1 MADVAR
7 PVSLADQ
14 IGLVAKLRW
23 RILLNGLRRK
33 NNVSD
38 LIGMIF
44 VSLFG
49 AILVIGP
56 AFAFYFAGYS
66 LVSERRMQWLPLP
79 FWGVFVFW
87 QVFPIFAVGFG
98 TGFEFKTLLR
108 FPFSAGAFYLI
119 GLAYGFSDFP
129 AVASV
134 TWLLVM
140 MAGTAVAN
148 VSLLPIM
155 LVVVLLFI
163 LLNVTVERLIGSW
176 LERLLARR
184 RTRELFFGLFILTMF
199 SLQFISQAQGRYM
212 KKGSAAGVLRVMKY
226 LAPFPPS
233 LSARALTGAIRHDFT
248 DIALGLLGITA
259 FVALFTAL
267 LWQRFA
273 AQYRGEE
280 LSETAA
286 PSAVR
291 VRAAPSSRLA
301 SGGQAAVQIPHTAAE
316 DQRVALSKFVPPI
329 LGAMVSKEFSYLIRN
344 GFAFFLLVLPPVQIL
359 LFSSRLSGKHAIFGG
374 RGLNADLLFPAMM
387 AYTILVMVGPA
398 YNAFAYEG
406 RGIQT
411 YFTAPVTFADI
422 LKSKN
427 ILSVAMI
434 AVEVVICGA
443 VLSWHLGLPSVP
455 TLFATAF
462 GLIFTVVAQLPIANW
477 ASLNFPRKLQF
488 GSMRSQRNSGAAIWI
503 MFGMQI
509 VIGGISA
516 LILWSARW
524 TGNPWLPTEAFAFL
538 SAAAFAGYFA
548 SLPALSDFAEKQK
561 EVLMEA
567 LCR

>member
-140 MAGTAVAN
+140 MAGAAVAN

-155 LVVVLLFI
+155 LVVVLLF
-163 LLNVTVERLIGSW
+163 R
-176 LERLLARR
+176 
-184 RTRELFFGLFILTMF
+184 
-199 SLQFISQAQGRYM
+199 SL
-212 KKGSAAGVLRVMKY
+212 
-226 LAPFPPS
+226 
-233 LSARALTGAIRHDFT
+233 
-248 DIALGLLGITA
+248 
-259 FVALFTAL
+259 
-267 LWQRFA
+267 
-273 AQYRGEE
+273 
-280 LSETAA
+280 
-286 PSAVR
+286 
-291 VRAAPSSRLA
+291 
-301 SGGQAAVQIPHTAAE
+301 
-316 DQRVALSKFVPPI
+316 
-329 LGAMVSKEFSYLIRN
+329 
-344 GFAFFLLVLPPVQIL
+344 
-359 LFSSRLSGKHAIFGG
+359 
-374 RGLNADLLFPAMM
+374 
-387 AYTILVMVGPA
+387 
-398 YNAFAYEG
+398 
-406 RGIQT
+406 
-411 YFTAPVTFADI
+411 
-422 LKSKN
+422 
-427 ILSVAMI
+427 
-434 AVEVVICGA
+434 
-443 VLSWHLGLPSVP
+443 
-455 TLFATAF
+455 
-462 GLIFTVVAQLPIANW
+462 
-477 ASLNFPRKLQF
+477 
-488 GSMRSQRNSGAAIWI
+488 
-503 MFGMQI
+503 
-509 VIGGISA
+509 
-516 LILWSARW
+516 
-524 TGNPWLPTEAFAFL
+524 
-538 SAAAFAGYFA
+538 
-548 SLPALSDFAEKQK
+548 
-561 EVLMEA
+561 
-567 LCR
+567 